1 MLADRLER
9 WGQEKVAL
17 GRQEGLQKGLQEGLQ
32 KGLQKGRREGR
43 REGRQE
49 GRREGRQEEGALLL
63 QRLLT
68 RRFGSLP
75 LAIQA
80 RIAAASIEEID
91 AWVDAFVDAPSLEA
105 IFASK
110 H

>member
-17 GRQEGLQKGLQEGLQ
+17 GLQEGLQKGLQEGLQ
-32 KGLQKGRREGR
+32 K
-43 REGRQE
+43 